1 MVTKGHKGKLK
12 GLPKGDQPQGT
23 GTAPEVGGYW
33 PRSVIMI
40 VDNASVRV
48 EGCGP
53 MFAVLRSL
61 APAVLLLAL
70 LSGQAATGMVLAHV
84 ASDHAVRESHEEHR
98 AADSHAAHHQTE
110 PDGEHRD
117 AEHGSEHNH
126 QIIPATAA
134 APARIA
140 SPSIDVQPCLAV
152 VGQGWCE
159 RPAASALNLL
169 ALPVLRA
176 GPPEPQRHPILLL

>member
-1 MVTKGHKGKLK
+1 M
-12 GLPKGDQPQGT
+12 
-23 GTAPEVGGYW
+23 
-33 PRSVIMI
+33 IMN
-40 VDNASVRV
+40 VDNASDGV
-48 EGCGP
+48 EGCRP
-53 MFAVLRSL
+53 MFAALRSL
-61 APAVLLLAL
+61 APAVLLLAA
-70 LSGQAATGMVLAHV
+70 LSGQASTGIVLAHV
-84 ASDHAVRESHEEHR
+84 ASDHAVREGHEEHR
-98 AADSHAAHHQTE
+98 SADHHAAHQHTE

-134 APARIA
+134 APARSA

-152 VGQGWCE
+152 VGQGRFE

>member
-1 MVTKGHKGKLK
+1 MN
-12 GLPKGDQPQGT
+12 
-23 GTAPEVGGYW
+23 
-33 PRSVIMI
+33 
-40 VDNASVRV
+40 VDNASAGV
-48 EGCGP
+48 EGCRP

-61 APAVLLLAL
+61 APVVLLVAS
-70 LSGQAATGMVLAHV
+70 LSGQAATGIVLAHV
-84 ASDHAVRESHEEHR
+84 ARDHAVRGDHEEHS
-98 AADSHAAHHQTE
+98 AADHYAAHQQTE

-117 AEHGSEHNH
+117 AEHSSEHTH

-152 VGQGWCE
+152 VGQGRFE
-159 RPAASALNLL
+159 RPAAGALNLL